1 MKKICSIPFS
11 TVVLAL
17 VIVVMA
23 LSWGGSYTVKAGS
36 TSLPL
41 KELRVFSDVYGRI
54 KTSYVEEVN
63 DGTLIEGAI
72 EGMLAKLDP
81 YSVYLKDNSYKDLK
95 INTTG
100 KFGGL
105 GIEVNKEGD
114 FISVISPID
123 DTPAQRAGIQP
134 GDLISEIDG
143 ETVKGLTLQE
153 AVEKMRGEVGTKIN
167 LTILRKKDK
176 DDEQFERLPI
186 ELTRAIIKVKNARHT
201 LLEPGFGYI
210 RIAKFQ
216 QRTSRELLEA
226 IGKLSK
232 ENNQPL
238 QGLIIDLRNNPG
250 GLLNEAV
257 NVSDVFLPEQSPV
270 VFTKGRIQGST
281 VEYKT
286 SLPDQTDGLPL
297 VLLINGGSASASEI
311 VAGALQDTK
320 RATLLGTKSFG
331 KGSVQTVHSFDDKNA
346 LKLTTAKYYTPSG
359 RSIQDVGIVPDFVVE
374 FEPLSDE
381 ASEARDK
388 LDKRDLKSLLGF
400 DNQVKQALKELK
412 SLAVNQ

>member
-1 MKKICSIPFS
+1 MNKTYSVRLS
-11 TVVLAL
+11 TIVLILAIIGMVL
-17 VIVVMA
+17 F
-23 LSWGGSYTVKAGS
+23 WGGTYTVRAGA

-54 KTSYVEEVN
+54 KTSYVEEVD

-72 EGMLAKLDP
+72 DGMLEKLDP

-114 FISVISPID
+114 FINVISPID

-134 GDLISEIDG
+134 GDLITEIDG
-143 ETVKGLTLQE
+143 ETVKELTLQE
-153 AVEKMRGEVGTKIN
+153 AVDKMRGEVGTKIN
-167 LTILRKKDK
+167 LLILRKKDE
-176 DDEQFERLPI
+176 EQFERLPI

-201 LLEPGFGYI
+201 LLEPGFGYV

-216 QRTSRELLEA
+216 QRTSRELLAA
-226 IGKLSK
+226 INKLSE
-232 ENNQPL
+232 ENKQPL
-238 QGLIIDLRNNPG
+238 QGLIVDLRNNPG

-257 NVSDVFLPEQSPV
+257 NVSDLFLPAQSPV
-270 VFTKGRIQGST
+270 VFTRGRIPGAT

-286 SLPDQTDGLPL
+286 SSPDQTDDLPL

-311 VAGALQDTK
+311 VAGALQDSK

-331 KGSVQTVHSFDDKNA
+331 KGSVQTVHSFDEHNA

-359 RSIQDVGIVPDFVVE
+359 RSIQDVGIVPDFEVE
-374 FEPLSDE
+374 FEPLSE
-381 ASEARDK
+381 EQRAERDK
-388 LDKRDLKSLLGF
+388 LDRKDLKSLLSF
-400 DNQVKQALKELK
+400 DSQVKQALKELK
-412 SLAVNQ
+412 LLAINQ

>member
-1 MKKICSIPFS
+1 MRKICSTRFS
-11 TVVLAL
+11 TIALAL

-23 LSWGGSYTVKAGS
+23 LSWGGSYTVTASS

-63 DGTLIEGAI
+63 DGILIEGAI

-81 YSVYLKDNSYKDLK
+81 YSVYLKGHSYRNLK

-114 FISVISPID
+114 FINIISPID

-134 GDLISEIDG
+134 GDLISEING
-143 ETVKGLTLQE
+143 ETVKGLMLQE

-167 LTILRKKDK
+167 LTILRKKSDG
-176 DDEQFERLPI
+176 QFERLPI
-186 ELTRAIIKVKNARHT
+186 ELTRAIIKIKNARHT

-250 GLLNEAV
+250 GLLSEAV
-257 NVSDVFLPEQSPV
+257 NVSDVFLPAQSPV
-270 VFTKGRIQGST
+270 LFTKGRIQGST

-286 SLPDQTDGLPL
+286 SSPDQTDGLPL

-311 VAGALQDTK
+311 VAGALQDAK

-331 KGSVQTVHSFDDKNA
+331 KGSVQTVHSFDEKNA

-359 RSIQDVGIVPDFVVE
+359 RSIQDVGIVPDFVIE

-381 ASEARDK
+381 AVEKRDN
-388 LDKRDLKSLLGF
+388 LDKRDLKSLLSF

-412 SLAVNQ
+412 LLAVNQ